1 MSPLLSARHELGTG
15 LVLVFGLG
23 CPASLWRLDSQSG
36 GYLGSNFR
44 AFIATFSRSPF
55 LPPHSLSHSFCVCLR
70 LHVIHVSRYLS
81 CFLPSLLLSR
91 CLSLPRPFA
100 PLMHFLK
107 SQMRKLNAPRST
119 ILRCPACLLLV
130 LGRPGLEH
138 VHSPGTLSFTHT
150 RTHTDA
156 QEAPRRTAAERHA
169 GIISAAALRL
179 NEYFSSQARPYINT

>member
-119 ILRCPACLLLV
+119 ILRCPACLSAP
-130 LGRPGLEH
+130 RPGSSWFGTRALPRH
-138 VHSPGTLSFTHT
+138 PLLHTHSLAHTQTH
-150 RTHTDA
+150 
-156 QEAPRRTAAERHA
+156 RRRQDERPQ
-169 GIISAAALRL
+169 
-179 NEYFSSQARPYINT
+179 NDTQA

>member
-1 MSPLLSARHELGTG
+1 MCVSPLLSARHELGTG

-44 AFIATFSRSPF
+44 AFIATFSRSLSPASLLSF
-55 LPPHSLSHSFCVCLR
+55 SLSDCVCLR

-81 CFLPSLLLSR
+81 CFLPSLRLSR

-130 LGRPGLEH
+130 LARPGLEH
-138 VHSPGTLSFTHT
+138 VRSPGTLSFTHSH
-150 RTHTDA
+150 TH
-156 QEAPRRTAAERHA
+156 RRTRGAKTNGRRTTRRH
-169 GIISAAALRL
+169 
-179 NEYFSSQARPYINT
+179 NFSCCTQA

>member
-1 MSPLLSARHELGTG
+1 M
-15 LVLVFGLG
+15 VFGLG

-44 AFIATFSRSPF
+44 AFIATFSRSLSPASLLSF
-55 LPPHSLSHSFCVCLR
+55 SLSDCVCLR

-81 CFLPSLLLSR
+81 CFLPSLRLSR

-130 LGRPGLEH
+130 LARPGLEH
-138 VHSPGTLSFTHT
+138 VRSPGTLSFTHT
-150 RTHTDA
+150 HSHTHRRRGGAKTNG
-156 QEAPRRTAAERHA
+156 RRTTRRH
-169 GIISAAALRL
+169 
-179 NEYFSSQARPYINT
+179 NFSCCTQA

>member
-1 MSPLLSARHELGTG
+1 MCVSPLLSARHELGTG

-44 AFIATFSRSPF
+44 AFIATFSRSLF

-119 ILRCPACLLLV
+119 ILRCPACLSAP
-130 LGRPGLEH
+130 RPGSSWFGTRALPRH
-138 VHSPGTLSFTHT
+138 PLLHTHSHTH
-150 RTHTDA
+150 
-156 QEAPRRTAAERHA
+156 RRTGGAKTNGRRTTRRH
-169 GIISAAALRL
+169 
-179 NEYFSSQARPYINT
+179 NFSCCTQA